1 MDPVRQLPFAQVFQG
16 QIPTEAEADQVDPR
30 RRVDGQRVHI
40 PQGVCAGLD
49 DAGFDALYQASI
61 VHAKPL
67 TNALG
72 ADFKSVLTPQRVRAL
87 FEQM

>member
-1 MDPVRQLPFAQVFQG
+1 VGNCIVMRAMKDFYPAAYDEFWNW
-16 QIPTEAEADQVDPR
+16 VDL
-30 RRVDGQRVHI
+30 QRVTI

-49 DAGFDALYQASI
+49 DAGFEALYQASI

-72 ADFKSVLTPQRVRAL
+72 PDFKQVLTPERVRRL